1 MDRQAHWSKVYRE
14 KSVTSVSWYLPH
26 LEVSLALIER
36 VAESKRAAVLDIG
49 GGASTLADD
58 LLAAGFEDVSV
69 LDIAEG
75 ALEAPQHRLGEAAE
89 RVTWIAADFL
99 TAELATQHYDVC
111 HDRAVFHFLQ
121 TAADKTAYFEQAA
134 RILRPQGALILA
146 TFALEGP
153 ERCSGLEVSRY
164 DEAALRRVTGDRFE
178 LTESRRESH
187 HTPSGK
193 VQEMMYFV
201 LRRSAPSPEIDV

>member
-75 ALEAPQHRLGEAAE
+75 ALEALRQRLGETAK
-89 RVTWIAADFL
+89 RVRWIVADFL
-99 TAELATQHYDVC
+99 SAELKPQRYDVC

-121 TAADKTAYFEQAA
+121 TAEDKASYFDQVA
-134 RILRPQGALILA
+134 RILRPQGILILA

-164 DEAALRRVTGDRFE
+164 DESALKSVVGDCFE
-178 LTESRRESH
+178 VMESRRESH
-187 HTPSGK
+187 HTPAGK

-201 LRRSAPSPEIDV
+201 LRRSTPSPASS